1 MGTKVNGWALC
12 RESWGRYRSTRP
24 GTAVPVEAEPN
35 STLDR
40 RAAQPEPPRPGLT
53 LPQAQHKIIL
63 SIIIWL
69 PRLPIQCPTNL
80 KVGITAACEWL
91 VLPAINRL
99 PIRGAPGS
107 PALHSNFS
115 MTHAVVS
122 VMCMTFVHMHI
133 RSNMPSIVQGK

>member
-12 RESWGRYRSTRP
+12 RESWGRYRSTRH

-35 STLDR
+35 WTLDR
-40 RAAQPEPPRPGLT
+40 RAAQPEPPGPGLT

-69 PRLPIQCPTNL
+69 PRLPVQCPTNL
-80 KVGITAACEWL
+80 KDGIPAACEWL

-99 PIRGAPGS
+99 PIRGASGS
-107 PALHSNFS
+107 PALHSTLLHDARHCLS
-115 MTHAVVS
+115 HVHDIRAHAYQVKYAQ
-122 VMCMTFVHMHI
+122 H
-133 RSNMPSIVQGK
+133 RPR